1 MEISSNNN
9 EETMISSNNEDQRK
23 ITPVEIFSK
32 VIFTTKVKATTTTT
46 DTTTSSVCDIL
57 WPSRDFLTH
66 LKDTIVD
73 EEEKCE
79 FIPKE
84 SLIIHYDNIS
94 GDRVRELSELH
105 HKYLIFLTYKPVC
118 ITMYVT
124 MIFNVGFNIWF
135 IVQGS
140 IVAIPRIILKV
151 LMILIYPSF
160 LSNVLVGKQ
169 LGAMHEFNKLATSPF
184 KNNAVSYQFLTGY
197 EIIDST
203 IAFNLS
209 KISEMPTL
217 YWKAAEERSNLN
229 FMKRFTFFGV
239 FVGIFVIPA
248 IMFYLEIY
256 RPIVDCLNRDC
267 GDPFLRAFDSFIT
280 IITWILLGG
289 NIVEV
294 VVTFLLTLSAH
305 FFQVEVFKTR
315 LELDRTRKSKDGGQW
330 KSKRQLVEEYLYHQ
344 ELLSRSAT
352 IWQGI
357 LCFSLVFL
365 LVVFIAM
372 CIVSLIFISL
382 GETDVAVLNVLQ
394 GLAAVFLFFM
404 LLLLPAQLNS
414 SCSEIV
420 SILTKGADD
429 DWEIYGNRKDLLEYF
444 QSNSLQYT
452 VYKFAIT
459 YSWLIGFGSG
469 VASTLFA
476 IGISFYL
483 GV

>member
-1 MEISSNNN
+1 MD
-9 EETMISSNNEDQRK
+9 EETMDQLISNNNEDQRK
-23 ITPVEIFSK
+23 ITPVEIFNK
-32 VIFTTKVKATTTTT
+32 VIFTTKVKATSTNTNTITTNTTTNN
-46 DTTTSSVCDIL
+46 VCDML
-57 WPSRDFLTH
+57 WPSRDFLTQ
-66 LKDTIVD
+66 LKDTIID

-118 ITMYVT
+118 ITMYIT
-124 MIFNVGFNIWF
+124 F
-135 IVQGS
+135 ICNFG
-140 IVAIPRIILKV
+140 IRISWGDYA
-151 LMILIYPSF
+151 MILSAIMLSIYPPF
-160 LSNVLVGKQ
+160 LSNMLIGKK
-169 LGAMHEFNKLATSPF
+169 LGAMHDFSKLATSTF

-197 EIIDST
+197 EIIDSI

-229 FMKRFTFFGV
+229 FMRFFMYFGV
-239 FVGIFVIPA
+239 FVGIVLIPA
-248 IMFYLEIY
+248 LFFYFEIY
-256 RPIVDCLNRDC
+256 KFLIVWCSKVEC
-267 GDPFLRAFDSFIT
+267 GAATLISSFIN
-280 IITWILLGG
+280 IISLILLGG
-289 NIVEV
+289 NVVEV
-294 VVTFLLTLSAH
+294 LVMFLLTLSSH

-315 LELDRTRKSKDGGQW
+315 LELDRTRKSKDKGQGQW
-330 KSKRQLVEEYLYHQ
+330 KCKRQLIEEYLFHQ

-357 LCFSLVFL
+357 LCFSLVYAL
-365 LVVFIAM
+365 IVFIAT
-372 CIVSLIFISL
+372 CIIALIIISL
-382 GETDVAVLNVLQ
+382 GGDTEIAALFLVDGIVAIL
-394 GLAAVFLFFM
+394 LFFM

-414 SCSEIV
+414 SCGEIV

-429 DWEIYGNRKDLLEYF
+429 DWEIYGKRKDLLEYF

-469 VASTLFA
+469 VTSTLFA